1 MEVSALKQIS
11 TQQNYNSV
19 SSSQMGQADAANKAV
34 EQSNPEQ
41 GSSAEKAKFDLNK
54 PLSERELSELTYE
67 MNKFLEMVNSDI
79 QFSVHEKTNRL
90 IVRVVDTRDNKVL
103 KEFPPHEM
111 LDTIAKIRD
120 YVGLLLDKK
129 V

>member
-1 MEVSALKQIS
+1 MEVNALKQIS
-11 TQQNYNSV
+11 TQQSYSSI
-19 SSSQMGQADAANKAV
+19 SSSQSGQTEIASKAA
-34 EQSNPEQ
+34 EQDKSEQ
-41 GSSAEKAKFDLNK
+41 GSMAEKAKSEESK
-54 PLSERELSELTYE
+54 PISKRELSELTYE
-67 MNKFLEMVNSDI
+67 MNKFLEMANSDI

-129 V
+129 A